1 MNRRP
6 DTRWGVPSDYNGALL
21 RVIAHRVVDAHRVN
35 ERAKR
40 KGTKFDRKLAHAYL
54 CSQVRNL
61 AEALEYDK

>member
-1 MNRRP
+1 MSRP
-6 DTRWGVPSDYNGALL
+6 VDSRWDVPSDYDGALL

-35 ERAKR
+35 ERAKK